1 MPSES
6 FKVIQQILQANNRV
20 RDGHIQTRGERLEF
34 KIPNGGTQLD
44 EAGDIRTKNIQYTR
58 LVTQGI
64 INWGDARVW
73 LESTDTAQEEVQP
86 IEITVKIGD
95 QIPKGSLVDLTYTNQ
110 YNQVITRE
118 FLVIGNVA
126 MMSVTEV
133 GRKLTVVPNRKQE
146 VI

>member
-126 MMSVTEV
+126 IMSVTEV